1 MKRDI
6 YHERRRTLHA
16 PEAPYGPASPA
27 YTIPMSDSGHPPDID
42 EEALDKK
49 IWWRIIPF
57 VVLMYFICI
66 LDRVNIGYAALTMN
80 PDLGIDPAVFGFI
93 SGIFFVSY
101 VILEVPSNQ
110 LLVRAGP
117 RKWLFRIMVSWGIIT
132 ILIAFARSP
141 LELGILRF
149 LLGAAEAGFS
159 PGIMLYLTFWFRKN
173 RISQALAV
181 FFVAIPLAMVVASP
195 VSAYILSAA
204 TWAGIASWRWLFV
217 IEGIPAVLVG
227 CATLALLSDAPRT
240 ASWLAPAER
249 DWLSSRLD
257 EARVNSETP
266 HAIPLRQ
273 LAATRDMA
281 LLCTCGFLVGLFLT
295 SLLFWIPQ
303 LVNTSG
309 LSRSIAETGL
319 IVMIPYALSAA
330 VMYLWSRHSDR
341 VGERRWHVAVPFF
354 SAAACLVLLFV
365 ASAPA
370 IAFVLLSLAI
380 AACYAAYAP
389 FFALAMESLPPGL
402 RASGVALVNAI
413 ASAGSFAG
421 PILLGIAGGAL
432 RSPGVLL
439 LFAVLG
445 IALTGC
451 GIFLVGIHRQ
461 HETIRGK

>member
-1 MKRDI
+1 MHRECD
-6 YHERRRTLHA
+6 RPVPPGLLW
-16 PEAPYGPASPA
+16 
-27 YTIPMSDSGHPPDID
+27 IPMNDSGHVPNID
-42 EEALDKK
+42 EAALDRK

-101 VILEVPSNQ
+101 VVLEVPSNQ

-117 RKWLFRIMVSWGIIT
+117 KKWLFRIMVSWGIIT

-181 FFVAIPLAMVVASP
+181 FFLAIPLAMMVASP

-204 TWAGIASWRWLFV
+204 TWAGLASWRWLFI
-217 IEGIPAVLVG
+217 IEGIPAVIVG
-227 CATLALLSDAPRT
+227 CATLACLPDAPRT
-240 ASWLAPAER
+240 APWLKPSER
-249 DWLSSRLD
+249 NWLSARLD
-257 EARVNSETP
+257 EARVTSETP
-266 HAIPLRQ
+266 RAVPFRQ
-273 LAATRDMA
+273 LAATRDLA
-281 LLCTCGFLVGLFLT
+281 LFCSCGFLVGLFLT

-303 LVNTSG
+303 LVHSSG

-319 IVMIPYALSAA
+319 LVMIPYSLSAA

-341 VGERRWHVAVPFF
+341 TGERRWHVAVPFF
-354 SAAACLVLLFV
+354 SAALCLILLFV
-365 ASAPA
+365 APSPVT
-370 IAFVLLSLAI
+370 AFILLSLAI

-389 FFALAMESLPPGL
+389 FFTLTMDALPPGL

-421 PILLGIAGGAL
+421 PVILGLAGGTL
-432 RSPGVLL
+432 ESPGVLIT
-439 LFAVLG
+439 FAVLG
-445 IALTGC
+445 TALVGC
-451 GIFLVGIHRQ
+451 GLLLVKTCLRQ
-461 HETIRGK
+461 NAGGG

>member
-1 MKRDI
+1 MNA
-6 YHERRRTLHA
+6 TSNA
-16 PEAPYGPASPA
+16 PE
-27 YTIPMSDSGHPPDID
+27 ID
-42 EEALDKK
+42 ETALDKR

-117 RKWLFRIMVSWGIIT
+117 KKWLFRIMVSWGIIT
-132 ILIAFARSP
+132 ILIAFVQSP

-204 TWAGIASWRWLFV
+204 TWAGLASWRWLFV
-217 IEGIPAVLVG
+217 LEGIPAVIVG
-227 CATLALLSDAPRT
+227 CATLACLPDAPRT
-240 ASWLAPAER
+240 APWLAPKER
-249 DWLSSRLD
+249 DWLSARLD
-257 EARVNSETP
+257 EARVKAETP
-266 HAIPLRQ
+266 RAIPLRQ
-273 LAATRDMA
+273 LAATRDLA

-303 LVNTSG
+303 IVHSSG

-319 IVMIPYALSAA
+319 LVMIPYALSAA
-330 VMYLWSRHSDR
+330 AMYLWSRHSDR
-341 VGERRWHVAVPFF
+341 TGERRWHVAIPFF
-354 SAAACLVLLFV
+354 SAALCLLLLV
-365 ASAPA
+365 IASAPVV
-370 IAFVLLSLAI
+370 AFALLSLAI

-389 FFALAMESLPPGL
+389 FFTLTMDALPPGL

-421 PILLGIAGGAL
+421 PVLLGLGGGKL
-432 RSPGVLL
+432 ESPEVLL

-445 IALTGC
+445 IALTVC
-451 GIFLVGIHRQ
+451 GILLVRSCRQ
-461 HETIRGK
+461 PHVNVG

>member
-1 MKRDI
+1 MNDNG
-6 YHERRRTLHA
+6 HA
-16 PEAPYGPASPA
+16 
-27 YTIPMSDSGHPPDID
+27 PDID
-42 EEALDKK
+42 EAALDRK

-80 PDLGIDPAVFGFI
+80 PNLGIDPAVFGFI

-110 LLVRAGP
+110 LLVRTGP
-117 RKWLFRIMVSWGIIT
+117 RKWLFRIMASWGIIT
-132 ILIAFARSP
+132 ILIAFVQSP

-149 LLGAAEAGFS
+149 LLGAAEAGFT

-195 VSAYILSAA
+195 VSTFILSSA
-204 TWAGIASWRWLFV
+204 TWAGLASWRWLF
-217 IEGIPAVLVG
+217 ILEGVPAVIIG
-227 CATLALLSDAPRT
+227 CLTLACLSDAPRA
-240 ASWLAPAER
+240 ASWLAPSER

-257 EARVNSETP
+257 EARVKSETP
-266 HAIPLRQ
+266 IAVPLRQ
-273 LAATRDMA
+273 LVSTRN
-281 LLCTCGFLVGLFLT
+281 LTLFCTCGFLVGLFLT

-303 LVNTSG
+303 IVNTSG
-309 LSRSIAETGL
+309 LSRSITETGL
-319 IVMIPYALSAA
+319 LVMIPYALSAA

-341 VGERRWHVAVPFF
+341 AGERRWHVAVPFF
-354 SAAACLVLLFV
+354 SAAICLILLFV

-370 IAFVLLSLAI
+370 VAFVLLTLAI

-389 FFALAMESLPPGL
+389 FFTLTMDALPPGL

-421 PILLGIAGGAL
+421 PVLLGLAGGTL
-432 RSPGVLL
+432 KSPGVLL
-439 LFAVLG
+439 LFALLG

-451 GIFLVGIHRQ
+451 GILLVRARLPQNAG
-461 HETIRGK
+461 GD

>member
-1 MKRDI
+1 MNDNRN
-6 YHERRRTLHA
+6 A
-16 PEAPYGPASPA
+16 
-27 YTIPMSDSGHPPDID
+27 PDID
-42 EEALDKK
+42 EAALDRK

-101 VILEVPSNQ
+101 VLLEVPSNQ

-117 RKWLFRIMVSWGIIT
+117 RKWLFRIMVSWGILT

-149 LLGAAEAGFS
+149 LLGAAEAGFT

-195 VSAYILSAA
+195 VSTWILSSA
-204 TWAGIASWRWLFV
+204 TWAGLASWRWLF
-217 IEGIPAVLVG
+217 ILEGIPAVIVG
-227 CATLALLSDAPRT
+227 CLTLACLSDAPRT

-249 DWLSSRLD
+249 TWLSSRLD
-257 EARVNSETP
+257 EARVRSETP
-266 HAIPLRQ
+266 RAIPLGQ
-273 LAATRDMA
+273 LASTRN
-281 LLCTCGFLVGLFLT
+281 LVLFCTCGFLVGLFLT

-303 LVNTSG
+303 IVSTSG
-309 LSRSIAETGL
+309 LSRSITGTGL
-319 IVMIPYALSAA
+319 LVMIPYALSAA

-341 VGERRWHVAVPFF
+341 AGERLWHVAVPFF
-354 SAAACLVLLFV
+354 VAALCLILLSV
-365 ASAPA
+365 ASAPLV
-370 IAFVLLSLAI
+370 AFVFLTLAI

-389 FFALAMESLPPGL
+389 FFTLTLDALPPGL

-421 PILLGIAGGAL
+421 PVLLGLAGGTL
-432 RSPGVLL
+432 ESPGVLL

-445 IALTGC
+445 IALTVC
-451 GIFLVGIHRQ
+451 GILLVRARLPQ
-461 HETIRGK
+461 ETGGDLPGSPG